1 MNKQLLSGY
10 CERAHDPGFWAEPWN
25 AVTNA
30 AFILA
35 ALACLLIARR
45 SGRLDGPVLWLI
57 ALMMTIGTGSFL
69 FHTFA
74 TVWAAI
80 ADSGPIMLFILSYFT
95 IAMRC
100 FVGVGWGRA
109 LLLTLGFL
117 AALVAMSYP
126 LNLLLRDIIGG
137 SISYVPAGIALF
149 AVGAWLRT
157 RGHPAGNWL
166 VAAAGVFLISLT
178 CRALD
183 VPSGTV
189 CMHFPT
195 GTHFLWHILNGV
207 VLGTLTLAVIRH
219 GHRDPA

>member
-1 MNKQLLSGY
+1 MNRQLLSGY
-10 CERAHDPGFWAEPWN
+10 CERALDPGFWAEPWN
-25 AVTNA
+25 ALTNA
-30 AFILA
+30 AFLLA
-35 ALACLLIARR
+35 SLACIVIARR
-45 SGRLDGPVLWLI
+45 SGRLDGPVIWLI
-57 ALMMTIGTGSFL
+57 ALMAVIGTGSFL

-100 FVGVGWGRA
+100 FVGVGWGKA

-117 AALVAMSYP
+117 VALLAMSYP
-126 LNLLLRDIIGG
+126 LNLLLRDVIGG
-137 SISYVPAGIALF
+137 SVSYVPAGIALF
-149 AVGAWLRT
+149 VVGAWLRS
-157 RGHPAGNWL
+157 RDHAAGSWL
-166 VAAAGVFLISLT
+166 MAGAGVFAVSLT

-183 VPSGTV
+183 APAGEV

-207 VLGTLTLAVIRH
+207 VLGVLTLAVIRH
-219 GHRDPA
+219 GRLKPA